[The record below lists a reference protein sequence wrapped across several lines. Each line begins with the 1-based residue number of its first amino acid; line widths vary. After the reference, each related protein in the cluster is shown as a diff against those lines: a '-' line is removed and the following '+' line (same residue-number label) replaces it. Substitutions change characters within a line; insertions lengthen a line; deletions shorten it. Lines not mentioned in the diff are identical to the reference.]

1 MKKLSLSARLLDSD
15 ELKKRI
21 FRTFI
26 FTVLCCAT
34 LLKGDFGT
42 FLINLLLADIDLR
55 KLYVALA
62 AAAVAHIF

>member
-1 MKKLSLSARLLDSD
+1 MLYHTIARYL
-15 ELKKRI
+15 RV
-21 FRTFI
+21 
-26 FTVLCCAT
+26 TVNEH
-34 LLKGDFGT
+34 GYHEP

>member
-1 MKKLSLSARLLDSD
+1 MPDAVVEVTNRVPA
-15 ELKKRI
+15 EPM
-21 FRTFI
+21 
-26 FTVLCCAT
+26 VE
-34 LLKGDFGT
+34 GDFGT